1 MIIDKREMIGT
12 VHLII
17 GREYKSS
24 SIKIWKEKKLWEK
37 RKIIKPWKQLLTL
50 FNISYIAL
58 YHLNIAMVRGIPDIN
73 IINYFSGIW
82 QVFKRSQ

>member
-24 SIKIWKEKKLWEK
+24 SIKIWKEKQLMREK
-37 RKIIKPWKQLLTL
+37 KNNKTL
-50 FNISYIAL
+50 KT
-58 YHLNIAMVRGIPDIN
+58 VIN
-73 IINYFSGIW
+73 F
-82 QVFKRSQ
+82 V